1 VLTAVAVLAVALSI
15 DVAQL
20 AMQMH
25 NAVAS
30 VAQIRAAVEQ
40 RFGGRH
46 MGHTPTPPPPAG
58 S

>member
-1 VLTAVAVLAVALSI
+1 LTAVAVLAVAISI

-25 NAVAS
+25 NAGAS